1 MPDDSK
7 KKAAAKAAAAKKAA
21 AEKKAFTTDSTN
33 LAKSYKTFIVD
44 YKKNMAKNPK
54 KLNVA
59 EDTIN
64 SIMDRRGRDGIKS
77 MGPAGQYFAKYKPP
91 MYKKGGATKSKSKTK
106 K

>member
-1 MPDDSK
+1 MPETPK
-7 KKAAAKAAAAKKAA
+7 KKAAAKA
-21 AEKKAFTTDSTN
+21 FTKDSTN

-44 YKKNMAKNPK
+44 YTKNMAKNPQ

-64 SIMDRRGRDGIKS
+64 SIMDRRGRDGIKK
-77 MGPAGQYFAKYKPP
+77 MGPAGKYFAKNKPE
-91 MYKKGGATKSKSKTK
+91 MYKKGGATKSTTKTKTK